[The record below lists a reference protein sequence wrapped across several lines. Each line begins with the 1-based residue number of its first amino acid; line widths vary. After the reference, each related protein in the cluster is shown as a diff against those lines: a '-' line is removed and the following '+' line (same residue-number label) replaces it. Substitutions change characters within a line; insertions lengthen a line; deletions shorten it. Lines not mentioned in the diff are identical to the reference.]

1 MIGRMSWEAFR
12 LTSKSP
18 SELYDVLGP
27 EGPDNLVRQFL
38 TACWNALP
46 AGERSLAAWRKLVSE
61 VYLRNLAVWSRIKK
75 PNPAAFFENL
85 RPDPAD
91 GHLRQAFVLTW
102 MMLPR
107 AGGRD
112 LKDARRVIESL
123 YERNV
128 AAWEADNVTFTKGP
142 RKPARKSGSAA
153 KSSTKKASPKSKSPL
168 QAKKKW

>member
-1 MIGRMSWEAFR
+1 MSWEAFR

-27 EGPDNLVRQFL
+27 EGVDNLMRQFL

-46 AGERSLAAWRKLVSE
+46 AGQRTMEGWRRMAGAVFERNMR
-61 VYLRNLAVWSRIKK
+61 VWGRIKK
-75 PNPAAFFENL
+75 PNPVHFFEDL

-91 GHLRQAFVLTW
+91 GHLRQAMVLCW

-112 LKDARRVIESL
+112 FGDTRKIIRQI
-123 YERNV
+123 YERNL
-128 AAWEADNVTFTKGP
+128 AAWDEDDATFTAKKATKRKAP
-142 RKPARKSGSAA
+142 VKKKPVKAKPA
-153 KSSTKKASPKSKSPL
+153 KSKKR
-168 QAKKKW
+168 KK

>member
-1 MIGRMSWEAFR
+1 MSWEAFR

-38 TACWNALP
+38 TGCWNALP
-46 AGERSLAAWRKLVSE
+46 AGERSFAAWRRLAQE
-61 VYLRNLAVWSRIKK
+61 VYARNAAVWSRIKK

-107 AGGRD
+107 TGGRD
-112 LKDARRVIESL
+112 LKDARSVIDAL
-123 YERNV
+123 YARNLT
-128 AAWEADNVTFTKGP
+128 AWESDNATFTKGP
-142 RKPARKSGSAA
+142 RKAA
-153 KSSTKKASPKSKSPL
+153 KGGTTARAAKKSASKSKSNSKPKPKRI
-168 QAKKKW
+168 ARK

>member
-1 MIGRMSWEAFR
+1 MSWEAFR

-27 EGPDNLVRQFL
+27 EGPDNLMRQFL

-46 AGERSLAAWRKLVSE
+46 AGERSFNAWRRLVDE
-61 VYLRNLAVWSRIKK
+61 VYARNMRVWSRIKK
-75 PNPAAFFENL
+75 PNPAAFFEDL

-112 LKDARRVIESL
+112 IKDARRVIESL

-128 AAWEADNVTFTKGP
+128 AAWESDNATFTKGP
-142 RKPARKSGSAA
+142 RKPAKKASAA
-153 KSSTKKASPKSKSPL
+153 KAKKSPAKSKARPKRV
-168 QAKKKW
+168 AKK

>member
-1 MIGRMSWEAFR
+1 MSWEAFR

-27 EGPDNLVRQFL
+27 EGPDHLLRQFL

-46 AGERSLAAWRKLVSE
+46 AGERSFNAWRELVAE
-61 VYLRNLAVWSRIKK
+61 VYARNTAVWSRIKK

-112 LKDARRVIESL
+112 VKDARRVMEAL

-128 AAWEADNVTFTKGP
+128 AAWEADNTTFTKGV
-142 RKPARKSGSAA
+142 RKVGKKSAPV
-153 KSSTKKASPKSKSPL
+153 KSTKKEVRTKGKPKQKRV
-168 QAKKKW
+168 AKK

>member
-1 MIGRMSWEAFR
+1 MSWEAFR

-27 EGPDNLVRQFL
+27 EGVDHLVRQFM

-46 AGERSLAAWRKLVSE
+46 AGTRTLAAWRKLADE
-61 VYLRNLAVWSRIKK
+61 VFARNMKVWKSIKK
-75 PNPAAFFENL
+75 PNPVAFFQNL
-85 RPDPAD
+85 GNTEAD
-91 GHLRQAFVLTW
+91 GHLRQAMVMSW

-112 LKDARRVIESL
+112 FKETHKIIAQI

-128 AAWEADNVTFTKGP
+128 DAWEQDSRTFTVTKP
-142 RKPARKSGSAA
+142 KNRPAKPA
-153 KSSTKKASPKSKSPL
+153 
-168 QAKKKW
+168 AKKKTTKKKR

>member
-1 MIGRMSWEAFR
+1 MSWEAFR

-27 EGPDNLVRQFL
+27 EGPDNLIRQFL

-46 AGERSLAAWRKLVSE
+46 AGARSFNAWRKLVSE
-61 VYLRNLAVWSRIKK
+61 VYLRNMSVWSKIKR
-75 PNPAAFFENL
+75 PSPAAFFENL

-112 LKDARRVIESL
+112 IKDARRVIESL

-128 AAWEADNVTFTKGP
+128 ANWEADNTTFTKGP
-142 RKPARKSGSAA
+142 RKSGA
-153 KSSTKKASPKSKSPL
+153 KNAP
-168 QAKKKW
+168 AKKKPAAKKTKRVTKK

>member
-1 MIGRMSWEAFR
+1 MIRRMSWEAFR

-27 EGPDNLVRQFL
+27 EGPDHLVRQFL

-46 AGERSLAAWRKLVSE
+46 AGERSFAAWRKLVSE

-142 RKPARKSGSAA
+142 KKAA
-153 KSSTKKASPKSKSPL
+153 KKTSRDKP
-168 QAKKKW
+168 AKKKPVEKPKRVSKR